1 MEIIYK
7 GNQEKSKIY
16 EKTNVLYFLTAM
28 VIVMLLST
36 CSVGKG
42 KRVKSTLLIGIAE
55 VNYTPEIGLDLDGN
69 YRGTDYA
76 SRGIHDSL
84 YARAVVFANEKG
96 EKAALLTID
105 ICHLTREPVKMMR
118 AYIASKTDII
128 AENIMICATH
138 THSGPK
144 SEVNAPK
151 TKEFLIK
158 AANAVILA
166 NQNLKPTALFI
177 GRSKEDRISHNRR
190 LKCIDGT
197 THMCWEKLP
206 PGFVIEPWGPKDP
219 EVITMSFEQQGK
231 PTGVLVNFGCHAT
244 TLTGNNWLYSA
255 DYPGYLAEAI
265 KKVKGKNYMSLFF
278 NGCCGNITQV
288 DYKVGFPD
296 TYQECQRIGYMLG
309 VAALEAMKNEQA
321 VSSNI
326 IAVSREMVPIKRIT
340 ITPEQQEWAKA
351 ILEKVEK
358 EGLPP
363 AQADG
368 IPDAEYAKWWFELS
382 KTQDQID
389 SLEVQVI
396 RIGDIAFVGLPGEM
410 FAEFGLDI
418 KARSACNN
426 TLVMGL
432 TNDDR
437 NYFPTKISFTQ
448 GPKGFTPMITGY
460 ETTPGSTTYEIGAG
474 EKLTESAVNQLK
486 KIF

>member
-1 MEIIYK
+1 MRTKLLYSILATAFAMLISACSGEK
-7 GNQEKSKIY
+7 GRAVQ
-16 EKTNVLYFLTAM
+16 
-28 VIVMLLST
+28 
-36 CSVGKG
+36 
-42 KRVKSTLLIGIAE
+42 STLLIGIAE
-55 VNYTPEIGLDLDGN
+55 VNYTPEVGMDLDGN
-69 YRGTDYA
+69 YRGSNYA

-84 YARAVVFANEKG
+84 YSRAIVFANDKG
-96 EKAALLTID
+96 EKAAMLTVD
-105 ICHLTREPVKMMR
+105 ICHLSKEPVEMMR
-118 AYIASKTDII
+118 AYIASKSDIR

-144 SEVNAPK
+144 SDLNIPK

-158 AANAVILA
+158 AANAVVFA
-166 NQNLKPTALFI
+166 NQNLKPTIVSI

-190 LKCIDGT
+190 LKCIDGS
-197 THMCWEKLP
+197 THMCWEKLK
-206 PGFVIEPWGPKDP
+206 PGFVIGPWGPKDS
-219 EVITMSFEQQGK
+219 EVITMSLEQDGK
-231 PTGVLVNFGCHAT
+231 STAVLINFGCHAT

-255 DYPGYLAEAI
+255 DYPGYLREAI
-265 KKVKGKNYMSLFF
+265 KRVKGKNYMSLFF

-296 TYQECQRIGYMLG
+296 TYQECQRIGYILG
-309 VAALEAMKNEQA
+309 VSALEAINNEQA
-321 VSSNI
+321 VSTNK
-326 IAVSREMVPIKRIT
+326 IAVSREMVPVKKIT
-340 ITPEQQEWAKA
+340 ITAEQKEWADN
-351 ILEKVEK
+351 IIRKVEK

-368 IPDAEYAKWWFELS
+368 IPDAEYAKSWIELS
-382 KTQDQID
+382 KTQEQID

-418 KARSACNN
+418 KARSACKN

-474 EKLTESAVNQLK
+474 EKLTESAVIQLK
-486 KIF
+486 KLFE